1 MADCQ
6 PRRARADSRQ
16 RGGSGRPGAD
26 VRDLTEGS
34 ITRHLLGMAGFIAV
48 GLIVQTLY
56 FLIDLYF
63 VSRLGSDAIAGVS
76 AAGNTFFLV
85 LGLSQVVAIGS
96 LALIAQAVG
105 RKDPADAQ
113 LVFNQALGMGLGLGV
128 LTLVLG
134 YSLAGAAMGGLGAS
148 PGASAAGRAYLFA
161 FLPSLAITFPTAALG
176 SALRAC
182 GVVRPTMLAQTGSVM
197 LNAVLAPVLIAGWG
211 TGVPM
216 GVAGAGLASSISVA
230 IAAVAILVIFPRVQ
244 NMPSLSARAA
254 RPRLVVWRRIVVIGL
269 PAAGEFLMLFI
280 IVSVI
285 FWVIRGFGP
294 QAQAGFGVG
303 SRVMQAIFVPAMAV
317 AFAAAPIAG
326 QNFGARRPERVR
338 RTFRDAAVLGSGV
351 MLALTLLCQLS
362 PQALVAPFTS
372 DHAAAAVAAGYLGMI
387 SWNFVGNGLIFVCSA
402 MFQALGDT
410 RPAFLSAATRM
421 VSFVLPALWL
431 AQQPHPRLE
440 DFWRLSL
447 LSITLQAAVSLVF
460 LRLVFRRK
468 LDGAETPAPAPAPA

>member
-1 MADCQ
+1 M
-6 PRRARADSRQ
+6 
-16 RGGSGRPGAD
+16 
-26 VRDLTEGS
+26 RDLTEGS
-34 ITRHLLGMAGFIAV
+34 ITRHLAGMAGFIAV

-76 AAGNTFFLV
+76 AAGNSFFLV

-105 RKDPADAQ
+105 RKDPADAR
-113 LVFNQALGMGLGLGV
+113 LVFNQAMGMGLAAAA

-134 YSLAGAAMGGLGAS
+134 YGLAGAAMGGLGAS
-148 PGASAAGRAYLFA
+148 PGAAAAGRAYLFA
-161 FLPSLAITFPTAALG
+161 FLPSLAITFPMAAVG
-176 SALRAC
+176 AALRAC
-182 GVVRPTMLAQTGSVM
+182 GVVRPTMLAQTGSVI

-211 TGVPM
+211 TGVPL

-230 IAAVAILVIFPRVQ
+230 IAFAALLVIFPRVQ
-244 NMPSLSARAA
+244 DMIRVTGAELK
-254 RPRLVVWRRIVVIGL
+254 PRLAVWRRIVVIGL

-280 IVSVI
+280 VVSVV

-326 QNFGARRPERVR
+326 QNFGAGKAGRVR
-338 RTFRDAAVLGSGV
+338 RTFRDAAVISCGV
-351 MLALTLLCQLS
+351 MLALTLLCQWN
-362 PQALVAPFTS
+362 PRALVAPFTS
-372 DHAAAAVAAGYLGMI
+372 DAAAAAVAAGYLGMI
-387 SWNFVGNGLIFVCSA
+387 SWNFVGNGLVFVCSA

-421 VSFVLPALWL
+421 ASFVLPALWL
-431 AQQPHPRLE
+431 AGRPNVTLE

-447 LSITLQAAVSLVF
+447 LSITLQAVVSLVF

-468 LDGAETPAPAPAPA
+468 LDAGESIAPAPAAA